1 MSQFQLFDSI
11 RLTEVLSL
19 EAGVTASI
27 GSPGAVVEVFN
38 NGEAYLVELF
48 GGWVMAEVGKD
59 FSPAD
64 QHNSNSFMETIGLA
78 TVYPYQIDLVK
89 SAGEINGIR
98 SQLLALMD
106 ELPEAKLEKV
116 RDFAEFLKSK

>member
-11 RLTEVLSL
+11 RLTEALSL

-27 GSPGAVVEVFN
+27 GSPGAVVEMFN

-48 GGWVMAEVGKD
+48 GRWVMAEVDKD

-64 QHNSNSFMETIGLA
+64 SCDSNFLIETIGLA
-78 TVYPYQIDLVK
+78 TVYPYQIDLIK

-98 SQLLALMD
+98 SQLLVLMD
-106 ELPEAKLEKV
+106 ELPEAELEKV
-116 RDFAEFLKSK
+116 RDFAEFIKSK